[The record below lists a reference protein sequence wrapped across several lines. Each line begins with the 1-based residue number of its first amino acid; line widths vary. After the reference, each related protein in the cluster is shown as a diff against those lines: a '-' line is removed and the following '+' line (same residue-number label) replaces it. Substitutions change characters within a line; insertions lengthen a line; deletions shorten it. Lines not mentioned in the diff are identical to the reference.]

1 MEQSCIADEKACKQ
15 IVKKRTEDMKIC
27 IDVEEKDQT
36 KKKERQLIE

>member
-15 IVKKRTEDMKIC
+15 IVKKRTMKIC